1 MTETGTAARIDS
13 LRFKNDS
20 PASAGV
26 HLDQKALTDIEEKLR
41 RDNLASSTR
50 IVPEIF
56 PEIGKAIEDV
66 REKLIPD
73 CRIDAYIRN
82 APEFQACCFPGSG
95 KTISIALTSGLI
107 QLSSMDELQF
117 IIGHELGH
125 FLLGH
130 HAYPQPDQAS
140 SRVEELNILALS
152 RAAEISA
159 DRIGFVAASKK
170 EHAYRAVLKLATGLP
185 DRFIRFD
192 LSAYLKQAK
201 DLCQLGGSEYAL
213 LSSHPLCP
221 VRMRALLWFEMSQP
235 YFDWVGQKG
244 GAPLSGKL
252 LDDKIEKDMAAVN
265 GFRLAE
271 INKKEADSA
280 MRWGVLSLFV
290 SDGTLSKD
298 EQTLLRQTFGN
309 DVAEDMLS
317 FLRVKGP
324 SEVISKFES
333 ALRSIRLMGFESK
346 EALYL
351 DLEHFAELAGGE
363 MHVRAKILEMTL
375 NHIALDRRVNFG

>member
-1 MTETGTAARIDS
+1 MCSNSRIEK
-13 LRFKNDS
+13 LRFKNDVIFANKS
-20 PASAGV
+20 AAQSDASR
-26 HLDQKALTDIEEKLR
+26 LFEERLER
-41 RDNLASSTR
+41 QNLASSTR
-50 IVPEIF
+50 IVPEVF

-73 CRIDAYIRN
+73 YRIDAYIRN

-95 KTISIALTSGLI
+95 ETISIAFTSGLI
-107 QLSSMDELQF
+107 QISSMDELRF

-130 HAYPQPDQAS
+130 HAYPRPDQAS

-170 EHAYRAVLKLATGLP
+170 EHSYRAVLKLATGLP

-201 DLCQLGGSEYAL
+201 ELCQLGGSEYAL

-244 GAPLSGKL
+244 DASLSGKL
-252 LDDKIEKDMAAVN
+252 LDEKIEKDMAAVN

-298 EQTLLRQTFGN
+298 EQALLRQTFGS
-309 DVAEDMLS
+309 DVAEDMMML
-317 FLRVKGP
+317 LKEKGP
-324 SEVISKFES
+324 SEVMSKFDS
-333 ALRSIRLMGFESK
+333 ALRSIRLMKREVK

-363 MHVRAKILEMTL
+363 VHVRRHVLEMSL
-375 NHIALDRRVNFG
+375 KNMALDREISLC